1 MEKIQKKFGRG
12 VLIFFLVL
20 GAIIILWL
28 KWGDG
33 IQPKEKRVI
42 TSSTLKETINISD
55 LSTSK
60 FTYNGIAVIYKDK
73 EKNRVKCHIKY
84 NATVKA
90 GIDMSAVEFEVD
102 DENKIVKAILPQI
115 KITSNTVDEKSLS
128 FIPQDAKVELKDALI
143 ACQNDALVE
152 SQESQELLSAAREN
166 LKSVIEALLLPV
178 VSTKGYSIVWG

>member
-1 MEKIQKKFGRG
+1 
-12 VLIFFLVL
+12 
-20 GAIIILWL
+20 
-28 KWGDG
+28 
-33 IQPKEKRVI
+33 
-42 TSSTLKETINISD
+42 
-55 LSTSK
+55 
-60 FTYNGIAVIYKDK
+60 
-73 EKNRVKCHIKY
+73 
-84 NATVKA
+84 
-90 GIDMSAVEFEVD
+90 MSAVEFEVD

-152 SQESQELLSAAREN
+152 AQESQELLSAAREN